1 MRLSVITTAAVA
13 AVVGFGGTIA
23 VVLEAA
29 ARVGASPAETSSW
42 VAAIC
47 LAQAVAGLVLT
58 LWHRIPI
65 IIAWSTP
72 GAALIAAS
80 QAGIGMANAAGAFL
94 LCGALIVVTAFVRP
108 LGRLIEKIPAPL
120 AAALLAGVLLRF
132 VLAAFTS
139 AEALP
144 ALVLPILAVFLI
156 GRLLTPTLAAIEAL
170 IAGFGLAILLGM
182 AKPVAVTPA
191 LSTIVLVTPAFDA
204 SVLIGLALP
213 LYLVT
218 MASQNLPGFAVLRS
232 QGYPVPA
239 TSILATTGLGS
250 ILSAFIGGHTTNLGA
265 IVAALCTGPDTHPD
279 KDMRWPAGIVF
290 ALCFALFAAIGGMVI
305 EVIAAM
311 PAELVTA
318 VAGLAL
324 ISPLMGAVTGAVA
337 DEPLRFPALLTLA
350 ITASGLSFFSI
361 GAPFWG
367 LLAGLLVLGLDRMAR
382 RA

>member
-1 MRLSVITTAAVA
+1 MRLSVITTPAVA

-29 ARVGASPAETSSW
+29 ERVGATAAETSSW

-47 LAQAVAGLVLT
+47 LAQAFAGLILT

-80 QAGIGMANAAGAFL
+80 EAGIGMANAAGAFL
-94 LCGALIVVTAFVRP
+94 LAGALIVLTAFVRP

-120 AAALLAGVLLRF
+120 ASALLAGVLLKF

-139 AEALP
+139 AQSLP

-156 GRLLTPTLAAIEAL
+156 TRLLMPTLAAIVAL
-170 IAGFGLAILLGM
+170 IAGFGLALLLGL
-182 AKPVAVTPA
+182 AKPLAVTPA
-191 LSTIVLVTPAFDA
+191 LSTIVLVTPAFDPT
-204 SVLIGLALP
+204 VLIGLALP

-239 TSILATTGLGS
+239 TSILATTGIGS
-250 ILSAFIGGHTTNLGA
+250 MLSAFIGGHTTNLGA
-265 IVAALCTGPDTHPD
+265 IVAALTTGPDTHPD
-279 KDMRWPAGIVF
+279 KDQRWPAGVVF
-290 ALCFALFAAIGGMVI
+290 ALFFALFAATGGMLIQVL
-305 EVIAAM
+305 AAM
-311 PAELVTA
+311 PPELITA

-324 ISPLMGAVTGAVA
+324 IAPLMGAVTGAVA
-337 DEPLRFPALLTLA
+337 EEPLRFPALLTLA
-350 ITASGLSFFSI
+350 VTASGLSFFNI

-367 LLAGLLVLGLDRMAR
+367 LLAGLLMLGLEKLVK